1 MSPTRGLTP
10 LFVHRGGAA
19 PYREPTLYSRLRL
32 QYSQLVANAL
42 SSAFLIVIVIWAL
55 AVRMLAAIPQ
65 IIAAGPA
72 EEPRH
77 WDDPG
82 EWKKE
87 KLVKHVG
94 YYAKT
99 CGFEIKD
106 ETCETQDGYYLRVH
120 RIVDPERA
128 SKRHTD
134 GRGGYPVLIM
144 HGLFQS
150 SGSFVTSEER
160 SLAFWLAR
168 HGGYQVF
175 LGNNRGVF
183 DMGHR
188 TLKRSDPRFWDY
200 NIRELAIYD
209 LPALVDYVRKETGYD
224 TIAFIGHSQGNGTM
238 FISLSQGMVPEL
250 GRKLSYF
257 GALAPAVF
265 AGPLTSCF
273 PFTALR
279 TMHWRTWK
287 RFFGVLD
294 FIPLMKSK
302 CYPIF
307 SLGNTNPNLSWLRL
321 DTSLSI
327 CRTGLPDVC
336 FPICLD

>member
-134 GRGGYPVLIM
+134 GRGGYPKLDLCCFLHCAHAARGDVGAFAI
-144 HGLFQS
+144 GLCQFELCS
-150 SGSFVTSEER
+150 TGRER
-160 SLAFWLAR
+160 ADTVKR
-168 HGGYQVF
+168 RRRGRRET
-175 LGNNRGVF
+175 RGV
-183 DMGHR
+183 
-188 TLKRSDPRFWDY
+188 W
-200 NIRELAIYD
+200 
-209 LPALVDYVRKETGYD
+209 VW
-224 TIAFIGHSQGNGTM
+224 GTM
-238 FISLSQGMVPEL
+238 
-250 GRKLSYF
+250 
-257 GALAPAVF
+257 
-265 AGPLTSCF
+265 
-273 PFTALR
+273 
-279 TMHWRTWK
+279 TM
-287 RFFGVLD
+287 
-294 FIPLMKSK
+294 
-302 CYPIF
+302 
-307 SLGNTNPNLSWLRL
+307 
-321 DTSLSI
+321 
-327 CRTGLPDVC
+327 
-336 FPICLD
+336 

>member
-1 MSPTRGLTP
+1 MTSPTRGLEP
-10 LFVHRGGAA
+10 IFIRRDGSA
-19 PYREPTLYSRLRL
+19 PYKEPTIFSKVRL
-32 QYSQLVANAL
+32 QYSQFVANAL

-55 AVRMLAAIPQ
+55 AVRLIAAIPNYFTPKQ
-65 IIAAGPA
+65 S
-72 EEPRH
+72 EEPKE
-77 WDDPG
+77 WDHD
-82 EWKKE
+82 EIWRRE
-87 KLVKHVG
+87 KLVKNVD
-94 YYAKT
+94 YYAES
-99 CGFEIKD
+99 CGFRIKN
-106 ETCETQDGYYLRVH
+106 EVCETQDGYHLRVH
-120 RIVDPERA
+120 RIVDPQREHERH
-128 SKRHTD
+128 SD

-150 SGSFVTSEER
+150 SGSFVTSEDR

-188 TLKRSDPRFWDY
+188 TLKRNDPRFWDY
-200 NIRELAIYD
+200 NIRDLAIYD

-224 TIAFIGHSQGNGTM
+224 TVAFIGHSQGNGTM
-238 FISLSQGMVPEL
+238 FISLSRSMVPEL
-250 GRKLSYF
+250 GRKMSYF

-279 TMHWRTWK
+279 TMQWKTWK

-294 FIPLMKSK
+294 FIPLMKST
-302 CYPIF
+302 CH
-307 SLGNTNPNLSWLRL
+307 
-321 DTSLSI
+321 
-327 CRTGLPDVC
+327 
-336 FPICLD
+336 